1 VSPPDTARPRI
12 EKGKETMTEF
22 QPFVMERMMSKWEN
36 VVDVNLSESGVH
48 PMTLGELL
56 ETGGLD
62 LAAISDVPINYPQAN
77 GTIELR
83 ETIAAMY
90 PGATP
95 DDVLVTVGAAEA
107 NYLALTTLLQ
117 PGDEAVIMLPNYMQ
131 VWGIAKNHGITVR
144 ECHLSED
151 RGWAPDLAE
160 LEAAASAKTKLIAVC
175 NPNNPTGRIMT
186 AAEMDAVV
194 AVAERT
200 GAWLLADEVYRGA
213 ERETDEEA
221 PSFYGR
227 YDGVLAHGSMSKA
240 YGLPGLRIGW
250 SVGPA
255 QTLDDMW
262 ARHEYTTISTTA
274 LSNKLAALALSEKV
288 RPRILARTRRYIRE
302 GFPVL
307 EEWMKGHGDMFQVV
321 PPQAAAIAF
330 ARYRIGLNS
339 TELMNRLKDEK
350 SVLIVPGDHFGLDG
364 HLRISYGLP
373 HDYLADGL
381 DRIHELFVEL
391 EQAVA

>member
-1 VSPPDTARPRI
+1 
-12 EKGKETMTEF
+12 MTEF

-36 VVDVNLSESGVH
+36 LVDVNLSESGVH

-56 ETGGLD
+56 EMGGLD
-62 LAAISDVPINYPQAN
+62 VGAVSDVLINYPQAN

-90 PGATP
+90 PGATSEN
-95 DDVLVTVGAAEA
+95 VLVTVGAAEA
-107 NYLALTTLLQ
+107 NFLALTTLLE

-131 VWGIAKNHGITVR
+131 VWGVAKNRGLVVR
-144 ECHLSED
+144 ECHLSEE
-151 RGWAPDLAE
+151 RGWAPDPAE
-160 LEAAASAKTKLIAVC
+160 LEAAATSKTKLIAVC

-186 AAEMDAVV
+186 TAEMDAVV
-194 AVAERT
+194 RVAERT

-213 ERETDEEA
+213 ERETDEET

-227 YDGVLAHGSMSKA
+227 YDRVLAQGSTSKA
-240 YGLPGLRIGW
+240 YGLPGLRLGW

-262 ARHEYTTISTTA
+262 ARHEYTTIAATA
-274 LSNKLAALALSEKV
+274 LSNRLATLALSEKV
-288 RPRILARTRRYIRE
+288 RPRILARTRRFIRE

-307 EEWMKGHGDMFQVV
+307 EEWMRGHGDTFQLVA
-321 PPQAAAIAF
+321 PQAAAIAF
-330 ARYRIGLNS
+330 VRYRIDINS
-339 TELMNRLKDEK
+339 TELVQRLFDEK

-364 HLRISYGLP
+364 HLRISFGLP
-373 HDYLADGL
+373 PEYLRDGL
-381 DRIHELFVEL
+381 GRIHTMLVEL
-391 EQAVA
+391 DKAEARA